1 MLLCRVS
8 WHPVSIVEYLKT
20 FIYVSAIT
28 EARACHHQVDLEGH
42 PQGQGHE
49 HRLRGLDQ
57 RRKDIVA
64 VSWIVRTDGPK
75 RINLP

>member
-1 MLLCRVS
+1 
-8 WHPVSIVEYLKT
+8 LKT
-20 FIYVSAIT
+20 FIYVSAII
-28 EARACHHQVDLEGH
+28 EARACHHQVDHEGH

-49 HRLRGLDQ
+49 HRLRRLDQ

-75 RINLP
+75 RINLPELFARTFKLSFNNRIL